1 MPQALRV
8 SVLISGG
15 GTNLEALL
23 AAIEKEALPISV
35 VQVISSKADAY
46 GLVRAQQHGIPN
58 RVLSP
63 GSARS
68 ELLTW
73 LNEWNT
79 DLVVL
84 AGYLKKVPD
93 EVLSA
98 YENRIIN
105 IHPSLI
111 PAFAGPGWYGMRV
124 HEGVW
129 NRGVKVTGATVHFVN
144 GEMDAGPIILQE
156 SLKLED
162 NDGPQ
167 EIQQKV
173 LKLEHQLLPRAV
185 ALFAAG
191 NIKVSHGRTMIMN
204 EGDHR

>member
-1 MPQALRV
+1 MQSLKV
-8 SVLISGG
+8 SVLISGS

-35 VQVISSKADAY
+35 VQVISSKGDAY
-46 GLVRAQQHGIPN
+46 GLVRARKHGIPC
-58 RVLSP
+58 RVLSSSP
-63 GSARS
+63 DAP
-68 ELLTW
+68 ELADW
-73 LNEWNT
+73 LKEYST

-93 EVLSA
+93 EVLAA

-111 PAFAGPGWYGMRV
+111 PAFAGPGWYGTKV

-129 NRGVKVTGATVHFVN
+129 KRGVKVTGATVHFVN
-144 GEMDAGPIILQE
+144 DEMDAGPIILQE
-156 SLKLED
+156 ALKLED
-162 NDGPQ
+162 NDRP
-167 EIQQKV
+167 EDIQQKV
-173 LKLEHQLLPRAV
+173 LELEHQLLPRAV

-191 NIKVSHGRTMIMN
+191 HIKVNHGRTMIMN
-204 EGDHR
+204 EGEHR

>member
-1 MPQALRV
+1 MHIMNI
-8 SVLISGG
+8 SVLISGS

-23 AAIEKEALPISV
+23 TAIREETLPVRV
-35 VQVISSKADAY
+35 VQVISSKGDAY
-46 GLVRAQQHGIPN
+46 GLVRARKHGIPCH
-58 RVLSP
+58 VLSSP
-63 GSARS
+63 SATS
-68 ELLTW
+68 ELVGW
-73 LNEWNT
+73 LKACST

-93 EVLSA
+93 EVLAA

-111 PAFAGPGWYGMRV
+111 PAFAGPGWYGMKV

-129 NRGVKVTGATVHFVN
+129 KRGVKVTGATVHFVN

-156 SLKLED
+156 ALNLED
-162 NDGPQ
+162 DDEPQ
-167 EIQQKV
+167 DIQQKV

-191 NIKVSHGRTMIMN
+191 NIKVSQGRTKITN
-204 EGDHR
+204 EGEHQ